1 MKRKLLILGF
11 ALFFIAAILQ
21 IAATHGVPLPAAA
34 GFTVRWLALATLLAY
49 AFLSRSLTPWI
60 LVSMVIGA
68 ELGAD
73 FPHAAAHLK
82 VLGDIFLRMIR
93 VIIAPLLFA
102 TLVSGIAGHSDLKQ
116 VGRMGIKAMVFFET
130 VTTIALFLGLGA
142 INLTKV
148 GVGMVLPKALGA
160 AANVVATRPTAAQFI
175 LHIFPENIAKSVAEN
190 QILQV
195 VVFSILFG
203 IALALVPGEKRKP
216 LVSFSESLAETMFK
230 FTNLVMLFA
239 PAGIAGAIAYT
250 VATTGFR
257 AMYNLGEL
265 VATLYAALFL
275 FVFGVLLPAALI
287 ARVPIRAFVRA
298 VAEPATIGFSTAS
311 SEAALPRAMEAMEAL
326 GVPRRTVA
334 FVIPLGY
341 SFNLAGSTL
350 YLSLATIFVAQAAG
364 IHLSWGQQLFMMLTL
379 MLTSKGVAGVSR
391 AVFIILLAT
400 ADQFGLPREPILLLL
415 GVDQLMDMG
424 RTAINVVGNCLA
436 SAVVARWEG
445 EFAREK
451 TTEAPA
457 PAIAQ

>member
-1 MKRKLLILGF
+1 MKPKLLILGF

-203 IALALVPGEKRKP
+203 IALAMVPTEKRKP
-216 LVSFSESLAETMFK
+216 LVSVSESLA
-230 FTNLVMLFA
+230 
-239 PAGIAGAIAYT
+239 
-250 VATTGFR
+250 
-257 AMYNLGEL
+257 
-265 VATLYAALFL
+265 
-275 FVFGVLLPAALI
+275 
-287 ARVPIRAFVRA
+287 
-298 VAEPATIGFSTAS
+298 
-311 SEAALPRAMEAMEAL
+311 
-326 GVPRRTVA
+326 
-334 FVIPLGY
+334 
-341 SFNLAGSTL
+341 
-350 YLSLATIFVAQAAG
+350 
-364 IHLSWGQQLFMMLTL
+364 
-379 MLTSKGVAGVSR
+379 
-391 AVFIILLAT
+391 
-400 ADQFGLPREPILLLL
+400 
-415 GVDQLMDMG
+415 
-424 RTAINVVGNCLA
+424 
-436 SAVVARWEG
+436 
-445 EFAREK
+445 
-451 TTEAPA
+451 
-457 PAIAQ
+457 